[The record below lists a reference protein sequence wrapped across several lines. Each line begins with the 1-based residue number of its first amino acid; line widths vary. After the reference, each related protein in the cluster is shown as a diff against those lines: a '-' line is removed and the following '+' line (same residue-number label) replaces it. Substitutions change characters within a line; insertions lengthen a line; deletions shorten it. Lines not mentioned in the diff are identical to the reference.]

1 MPPVTNHSKDLTM
14 LVLGTKKFYRTR
26 LQDNK
31 HNLGPKNDNEKFHLN
46 EIENFLTLFKDIFL
60 EQKSSSHF
68 L

>member
-1 MPPVTNHSKDLTM
+1 M

-26 LQDNK
+26 LQGNK

-46 EIENFLTLFKDIFL
+46 EMEIFLTLFKDIFL